1 MNVVVI
7 FYLFS
12 FCRIIFVSLPL
23 LFGVCCRLFFFFL
36 FVVIFVKGFEWVWS
50 IAEHSSRSCTI
61 QDNHAK
67 LLQHDKERKKEKY
80 KNILLYI
87 KINRQAFRVFVIF
100 FRISDRMQINAVFVL
115 QIKGN
120 KILLQN
126 FIVNYNDN
134 GAIRVNILK

>member
-1 MNVVVI
+1 MLLHYFCFVAVT
-7 FYLFS
+7 FWGLLS
-12 FCRIIFVSLPL
+12 FI
-23 LFGVCCRLFFFFL
+23 FFFL
-36 FVVIFVKGFEWVWS
+36 FVVIFIKGFEWVWS

-80 KNILLYI
+80 KNSLLHI
-87 KINRQAFRVFVIF
+87 KINRQAFRVSLLSF
-100 FRISDRMQINAVFVL
+100 FRTSDRMQINAVFVL